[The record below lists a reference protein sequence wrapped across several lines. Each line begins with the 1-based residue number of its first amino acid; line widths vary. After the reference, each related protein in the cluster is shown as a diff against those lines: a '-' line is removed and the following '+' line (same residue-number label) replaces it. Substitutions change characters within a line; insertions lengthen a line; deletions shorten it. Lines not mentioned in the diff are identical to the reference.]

1 MPTNQAFLGGTGT
14 IAGAVSVTGGGNIFA
29 GAVNDTPGEVAGALH
44 IGTGSSLAGNT
55 LLDVTAIGQ
64 ADEIVIGGGT
74 GSVTFGGILT
84 VSDPNTTSFAIGQD
98 YTLLQFG
105 SHTGTFTTLD
115 LPTLSSGLAWDSS
128 HLYTNGPSGG
138 YIDITAA
145 GPTNLVWDNHLSTT
159 GDGLTWDNGTGGT
172 SQNWNNGGT
181 PSTFIQ
187 GAGVTFNDSNNG
199 NYTVNL
205 ASNVLPSSVTVT
217 SAGPYIFESTG
228 GFTIRD
234 YTSPTTLTQSGG
246 GSLTIENHNTF
257 TGATSVS
264 GAGTFLHLTSTGTL
278 ATGQLT
284 VAAGSSAQI
293 DGLLTGAPAVIAN
306 GNINFGA
313 AVVPDNDPTAG
324 LLLRNLSSLTIGAG
338 AKVTV
343 AAGSP
348 STATVLSLGSLSDG
362 GTLDLNNGEL
372 YINYGA
378 GPDPIA
384 SIAAWI
390 ATGYAGGH
398 WNGTGIVSTQ
408 AITNPS
414 YGLGYADSA
423 DPGNP
428 AGLSSGQIEVM
439 YTLLGDANLDGKVN
453 GTDFNL
459 MAANFNQAVTDGW
472 DKGDFNYDGQGQR
485 QRLRSAGGQLQ
496 PVRQPVRRVRRRSR
510 RLGFLRR
517 GQWHQP
523 GKRSRAR
530 GDRLTGNGW
539 IRDSQPQAKV
549 FAQGLMTRQL

>member
-1 MPTNQAFLGGTGT
+1 M
-14 IAGAVSVTGGGNIFA
+14 
-29 GAVNDTPGEVAGALH
+29 
-44 IGTGSSLAGNT
+44 
-55 LLDVTAIGQ
+55 
-64 ADEIVIGGGT
+64 
-74 GSVTFGGILT
+74 
-84 VSDPNTTSFAIGQD
+84 
-98 YTLLQFG
+98 
-105 SHTGTFTTLD
+105 
-115 LPTLSSGLAWDSS
+115 
-128 HLYTNGPSGG
+128 
-138 YIDITAA
+138 
-145 GPTNLVWDNHLSTT
+145 
-159 GDGLTWDNGTGGT
+159 
-172 SQNWNNGGT
+172 
-181 PSTFIQ
+181 
-187 GAGVTFNDSNNG
+187 
-199 NYTVNL
+199 
-205 ASNVLPSSVTVT
+205 TVT

-324 LLLRNLSSLTIGAG
+324 LLLRNLSSLTIGSG

-372 YINYGA
+372 YINYGT

-414 YGLGYADSA
+414 YGLGYADWA

-428 AGLSSGQIEVM
+428 AGLSSGQVEVM

-472 DKGDFNYDGQGQR
+472 DKGDFNYDGKVNGSDFVLLADNFNQFASQ
-485 QRLRSAGGQLQ
+485 SAVSAADLAALDSFAAANGISLASVPEPAATGLL
-496 PVRQPVRRVRRRSR
+496 VMAGLGILNRRRRSS
-510 RLGFLRR
+510 
-517 GQWHQP
+517 H
-523 GKRSRAR
+523 KA
-530 GDRLTGNGW
+530 
-539 IRDSQPQAKV
+539 
-549 FAQGLMTRQL
+549 